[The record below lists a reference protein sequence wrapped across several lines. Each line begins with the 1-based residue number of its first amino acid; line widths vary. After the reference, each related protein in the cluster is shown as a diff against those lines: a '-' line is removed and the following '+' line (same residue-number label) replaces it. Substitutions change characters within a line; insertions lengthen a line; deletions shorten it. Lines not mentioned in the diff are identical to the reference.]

1 MYRYV
6 CISKMVQ
13 IIPVFHILLH
23 GFGWHIFSELLI
35 ISYLPFTTKF
45 ENSDFESL
53 HYLPQYDIFQLSFSE
68 IFSMKPKGV
77 YGTP

>member
-6 CISKMVQ
+6 CNSKMVQ

-23 GFGWHIFSELLI
+23 GFGCHTFSELLI
-35 ISYLPFTTKF
+35 ISYLTFTTKF
-45 ENSDFESL
+45 ENPDFESL
-53 HYLPQYDIFQLSFSE
+53 HYLPQYGIFQLILSK